1 MKSTTRDTQGSAP
14 PPTTTAAAGPGRAPP
29 ASAAPRRRAI
39 ITSALPYAN
48 GEIHLGHVA
57 STYLPADVTCRY
69 LRMAGTEAY
78 YVCASDDFGTPIL
91 IQSEKEGV
99 TPQEY
104 VAGWN
109 RRDREDFE
117 AFGIR
122 FDCFSQTSSERNVAF
137 VQDVFA
143 RLDGAG
149 HIFEQDVVQ
158 FYCEYDSKFLPDRYV
173 RGTCPYCGAPDQY
186 SDLCEACGRV
196 PEEISDPKCSIC
208 GAAPT
213 KRRST
218 HAFFRLSSFAGP
230 LSSWLEGNEN
240 LQADVK
246 RYVQNWITSGLSDW
260 DITRDIPWGVPV
272 PPRRD
277 GDGGGAPRVFYGWF
291 DNHLAYISSAMEF
304 LESRG
309 INGKE
314 FWNSADIYHF
324 IGKDIVYHHYLF
336 LPAMRLGINSEFKL
350 PDYVPTR
357 GHLTLQSKK
366 ISKSRNWYIGLRE
379 FLQHYPADYLRY
391 YLVAINPYSQ
401 DDLNFDWDEFAARIN
416 AELIGNLGN
425 LVNRALGFTAKKFGG
440 VVPEPGPFDDMDEEA
455 ASRIAGLAAE
465 TRVLMDQN
473 HLDRALKKIMAFS
486 SHFNQYF
493 QHKEP
498 WKAVPKQ
505 GSEGAADAAAA
516 AAGSMQ
522 SAQTCMY
529 LSINAVRSIAV
540 MVHPF
545 LPESAMRIWGQL
557 GLDGSPEDSAW
568 DGASDMLIKPGHR
581 LGSVSP
587 LFARVEDD
595 EIKRHKEQLGRFDD
609 DGDDDNST
617 TDPATDS
624 GGNRGG
630 KDGNHAREPQ

>member
-1 MKSTTRDTQGSAP
+1 MESMTDSTP
-14 PPTTTAAAGPGRAPP
+14 GPGRGQSAP
-29 ASAAPRRRAI
+29 SAPRRRAV

-143 RLDGAG
+143 KLDEAG

-218 HAFFRLSSFAGP
+218 HAFFRLSSFAGE
-230 LSSWLEGNEN
+230 LSSWLEGNGN
-240 LQADVK
+240 LQTDVK

-272 PPRRD
+272 PPRRTVD
-277 GDGGGAPRVFYGWF
+277 DDDDAAPRVFYGWF

-309 INGKE
+309 IDGKE

-401 DDLNFDWDEFAARIN
+401 DDLNFDWDEFASRIN

-440 VVPEPGPFDDMDEEA
+440 TVPEPGPFDNLDEEA

-473 HLDRALKKIMAFS
+473 HLDRALKTIMAFS

-498 WKAVPKQ
+498 WKSVPKQ
-505 GSEGAADAAAA
+505 GSEGAADAGTDAAA
-516 AAGSMQ
+516 AASGSMQ

-529 LSINAVRSIAV
+529 LSLNAVRSLAV
-540 MVHPF
+540 AVCPF
-545 LPESAMRIWGQL
+545 LPESSARMWGQL

-568 DGASDMLIKPGHR
+568 DSASDVLIKPGHR
-581 LGSVSP
+581 IGAVSP

-595 EIKRHKEQLGRFDD
+595 EIKRHKGQLGRFDD
-609 DGDDDNST
+609 DSAA
-617 TDPATDS
+617 DPAAAAGS
-624 GGNRGG
+624 GVSSNGR
-630 KDGNHAREPQ
+630 DGSHSREPQ